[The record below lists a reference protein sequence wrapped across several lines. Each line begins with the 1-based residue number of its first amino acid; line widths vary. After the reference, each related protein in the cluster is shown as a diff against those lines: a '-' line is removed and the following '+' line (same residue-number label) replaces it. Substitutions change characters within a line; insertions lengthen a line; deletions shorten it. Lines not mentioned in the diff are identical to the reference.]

1 MVLII
6 PVGSH
11 IEEFQVAEIARYLLL
26 PEVDGLLVLAHGAL
40 ALECRPTDVAN
51 YIFDVRVRHFEVTVE
66 IIPPR
71 ERHGALQAPIY
82 SLFRRRRRRCI
93 RGRIT
98 AHSLVPE
105 SLLERVEVLSAV
117 RTYR

>member
-6 PVGSH
+6 PIGSH
-11 IEEFQVAEIARYLLL
+11 IEEFQVAEIARYLFL
-26 PEVDGLLVLAHGAL
+26 PEGDGLLVLAHGAL
-40 ALECRPTDVAN
+40 ALEGCPTDVAN

-82 SLFRRRRRRCI
+82 SLFRRRRRRYI

>member
-11 IEEFQVAEIARYLLL
+11 VGEFHVAEIARYLLL
-26 PEVDGLLVLAHGAL
+26 PEVDGLLVFAHGAL
-40 ALECRPTDVAN
+40 ALECRPTDVAH

-66 IIPPR
+66 NTPLR

-82 SLFRRRRRRCI
+82 SPFRRRRRRCI
-93 RGRIT
+93 RMRIA

-105 SLLERVEVLSAV
+105 SLLERVEVLPAV